1 VSPAVGSSVP
11 TVKAELVTLFQ
22 AVFAGDADPVTVM
35 YGPRVAKTFTEDRL
49 VSVLGMKGEN
59 EDDSLGDAGAS
70 FVERYQVLVVCSV
83 DLAGPDE
90 ATMQAASEG
99 AQALWRRCRA
109 ALRTAPGPAS
119 ISPAAIAAGVQK
131 ATAAR
136 EWELQEAATAEG
148 RTAAV
153 RWSVDVWAQITT

>member
-1 VSPAVGSSVP
+1 MSAAAGSSLP
-11 TVKAELVTLFQ
+11 TVKAELVALF
-22 AVFAGDADPVTVM
+22 AATFAGDADPVTVI
-35 YGPRVAKTFTEDRL
+35 YGPRDTKTVTEDRL

-59 EDDSLGDAGAS
+59 EDDSLGYAGAS

-109 ALRTAPGPAS
+109 ALRTAPERS
-119 ISPAAIAAGVQK
+119 ISPAAAAVGVQK

-136 EWELQEAATAEG
+136 EWELAEAASAEG